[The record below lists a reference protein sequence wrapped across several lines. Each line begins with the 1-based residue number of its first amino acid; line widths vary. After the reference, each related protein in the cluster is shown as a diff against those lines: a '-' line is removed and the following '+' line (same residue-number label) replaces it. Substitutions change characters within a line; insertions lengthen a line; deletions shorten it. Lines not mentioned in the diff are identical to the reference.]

1 MITLICFWFLIYYE
15 LIELNFCGISDYT
28 KNNRLKRNKLDERRS
43 KNWINNDILADAD
56 ITVDKSAINV
66 RK

>member
-1 MITLICFWFLIYYE
+1 MFFLSKLTLIP
-15 LIELNFCGISDYT
+15 D
-28 KNNRLKRNKLDERRS
+28 KLDERRS
-43 KNWINNDILADAD
+43 KNWMNNDILADAD